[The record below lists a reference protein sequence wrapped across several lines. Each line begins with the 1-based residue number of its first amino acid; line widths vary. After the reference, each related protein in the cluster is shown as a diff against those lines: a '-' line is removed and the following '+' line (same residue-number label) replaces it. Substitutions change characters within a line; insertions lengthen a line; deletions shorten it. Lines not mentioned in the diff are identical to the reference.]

1 MNRLTAVAADSDR
14 GRKVKYFVRSDMGV
28 SYRQFSA
35 LKTWQG
41 LLVNGV
47 PVHANHL
54 LQPGDVIEVLLE
66 DAPRESVEPENLPV
80 ELVYEDDDL
89 YIVNK
94 SAPLACQC
102 SSKQPGGTLEN
113 RLAWRFR
120 DVEGFVFRP
129 LNRLDRGTSGLMAAA
144 KHAHSC
150 QRLQKQLHTPKFV
163 REYLAVVEGEM
174 TGSGT
179 IDLPI
184 AKEDAATVRRV
195 VNVRTGKTAIT
206 HYNVL
211 RYGNGRTLVRL
222 RLETGR
228 THQIRV
234 HLSHV
239 GHPIVGDFLY
249 GTELQELPGR
259 FALHSSY
266 IALDHPITGERIER
280 EAPLPPELEKLLSA
294 GDNQP

>member
-1 MNRLTAVAADSDR
+1 
-14 GRKVKYFVRSDMGV
+14 
-28 SYRQFSA
+28 
-35 LKTWQG
+35 
-41 LLVNGV
+41 
-47 PVHANHL
+47 
-54 LQPGDVIEVLLE
+54 
-66 DAPRESVEPENLPV
+66 
-80 ELVYEDDDL
+80 
-89 YIVNK
+89 
-94 SAPLACQC
+94 
-102 SSKQPGGTLEN
+102 
-113 RLAWRFR
+113 
-120 DVEGFVFRP
+120 
-129 LNRLDRGTSGLMAAA
+129 
-144 KHAHSC
+144 
-150 QRLQKQLHTPKFV
+150 
-163 REYLAVVEGEM
+163 M

-280 EAPLPPELEKLLSA
+280 EVPLPPELEKLLSA
-294 GDNQP
+294 GENQP